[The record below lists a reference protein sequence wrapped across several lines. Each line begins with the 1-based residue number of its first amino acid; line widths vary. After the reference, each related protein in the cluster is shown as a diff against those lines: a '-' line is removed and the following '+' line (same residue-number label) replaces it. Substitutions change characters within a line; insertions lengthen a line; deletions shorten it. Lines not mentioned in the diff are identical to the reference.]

1 MIYTFG
7 FTDPAD
13 LRLLEIEAAA
23 DAANERFEA
32 GERAR
37 ERALE
42 RSDYLGGVSVPW
54 SPQRTDGHR
63 DSLHSGPP
71 ANAEHRSVGAAPSEN
86 LGGGVAS
93 EPRLAAIGGAKGSL
107 STSAAPSP
115 KDLPNE
121 GGDRSHGP
129 APMTHKEQTLM
140 DARHDTCWYRDPVN
154 LAKLWR
160 WLEDQGETPDDPA
173 YFLERPEKW
182 DEEWQRYTRESVV
195 AG

>member
-42 RSDYLGGVSVPW
+42 RGDYEIS
-54 SPQRTDGHR
+54 
-63 DSLHSGPP
+63 
-71 ANAEHRSVGAAPSEN
+71 
-86 LGGGVAS
+86 
-93 EPRLAAIGGAKGSL
+93 
-107 STSAAPSP
+107 
-115 KDLPNE
+115 E

-182 DEEWQRYTRESVV
+182 DEEWQRFTRESVV